1 MIFSLFYFYFL
12 LNIEF
17 YNYGSYNR
25 QLLRLSLYIELFIL
39 LFKLKK
45 IWCGKILTKCVNIG
59 VLIRNHYRIL
69 IQLKK
74 FILE

>member
-17 YNYGSYNR
+17 NNYGSYNR
-25 QLLRLSLYIELFIL
+25 HLLRLSLYIELFIL

-45 IWCGKILTKCVNIG
+45 IWCGKILMKCVNIRE
-59 VLIRNHYRIL
+59 LIRNHYRIL